1 MIKGMNDFFAAN
13 RARLATQLTGG
24 VIVMSA
30 YSAMQRGN
38 DTSFAFEQEANF
50 WWLSGIE
57 VPDWWL
63 IIDGAR
69 GKSWLAAPTISESRQ
84 IFDGSLSFEQAK
96 AISAVD
102 AVITHAE
109 ALDLLHDLAKRHST
123 VYALGDQPHAEYLDF
138 ILNPAMKKLH
148 DTLERLFTSV
158 QDCRRDI
165 ARLRAIKQPQEIA
178 AMKQAI
184 HLTADAFEY
193 VRQQLPSLQHEYEV
207 EAEFSYYFRR
217 HGAKGHAYDPIV
229 ASGGNACTLHYIDN
243 ASRLKKRQLLLL
255 DIGARS
261 GGYAADIT
269 RTYALGEPTKRQ
281 VAVHEAVQTAQQQ
294 IIALLRPDL
303 LLEEYHRNVDV
314 IMKQALLSLGLMRS
328 MDDEAGYR
336 TYFPHAISHGLGID
350 VHDSLGGPQ
359 SLQPGMVLTVE
370 PGIYIPDEGIGVRI
384 EDDILITG
392 TGHTNLSARL
402 STDLS

>member
-13 RARLATQLTGG
+13 RARLATQLNGG

-63 IIDGAR
+63 IIDGTR
-69 GKSWLAAPTISESRQ
+69 GKSWLAAPTISQSQQ
-84 IFDGSLSFEQAK
+84 IFDGSLSPEQAQ
-96 AISAVD
+96 ATSAVD

-109 ALDLLHDLAKRHST
+109 ALDLLRDLAKKHST

-138 ILNPAMKKLH
+138 TLNPAMKKLH
-148 DTLERLFTSV
+148 ETLERLFTSV

-165 ARLRAIKQPQEIA
+165 AQLRAIKQPWEIA

-184 HLTADAFEY
+184 NLTTDAFEY
-193 VRQQLPSLQHEYEV
+193 VRQKLPTLRYEYEV

-229 ASGGNACTLHYIDN
+229 ASGGNACTLHYVDN
-243 ASRLKKRQLLLL
+243 DSKLRKRQLLLL

-261 GGYAADIT
+261 SGYAADIT
-269 RTYALGEPTKRQ
+269 RTYAIGEPTKRQ
-281 VAVHEAVQTAQQQ
+281 VAVHGAVQLAQKQ
-294 IIALLRPDL
+294 IIALLKPDL
-303 LLEEYHRNVDV
+303 SIEEYHQQVDG
-314 IMKQALLSLGLMRS
+314 IMKQALLSLGLMKD
-328 MDDEAGYR
+328 MNDDKNYHI
-336 TYFPHAISHGLGID
+336 YFPHAISHGLGID
-350 VHDSLGGPQ
+350 VHDSLGGPRY
-359 SLQPGMVLTVE
+359 LQPGMVLTVE
-370 PGIYIPDEGIGVRI
+370 PGIYIPEEEIGVRI
-384 EDDILITG
+384 EDDILITD
-392 TGHTNLSARL
+392 TGHTNLSAPL
-402 STDLS
+402 STDLI

>member
-13 RARLATQLTGG
+13 RARLATQLSGG

-57 VPDWWL
+57 EPDWWL
-63 IIDGAR
+63 IIDGIR
-69 GKSWLAAPTISESRQ
+69 GKSWLAAPTISQSQQ
-84 IFDGSLSFEQAK
+84 IFDGSLSPERAQAT
-96 AISAVD
+96 SAVD

-109 ALDLLHDLAKRHST
+109 ALDLLRDLAKKHST

-138 ILNPAMKKLH
+138 TLNPAMKKLH
-148 DTLERLFTSV
+148 EILARLFASV

-165 ARLRAIKQPQEIA
+165 AQLRAIKQPQEIA

-184 HLTADAFEY
+184 NLTVDAFEH
-193 VRQQLPSLQHEYEV
+193 VRQKLPTLRYEYEV

-229 ASGGNACTLHYIDN
+229 ASGENACTLHYVDN

-269 RTYALGEPTKRQ
+269 RTYALGEPTRRQ
-281 VAVHEAVQTAQQQ
+281 IAVHEAVQGAQRQ
-294 IIALLRPDL
+294 IISLLKPNL
-303 LLEEYHRNVDV
+303 SIEEYHRDVDV
-314 IMKQALLSLGLMRS
+314 IMKQALLSLGLMKDE
-328 MDDEAGYR
+328 DDDNGYR

-350 VHDSLGGPQ
+350 VHDSLGGPRY
-359 SLQPGMVLTVE
+359 LQPGMVLTVE

-384 EDDILITG
+384 EDDILITD

-402 STDLS
+402 STDLI

>member
-1 MIKGMNDFFAAN
+1 MNDFFANN
-13 RARLATQLTGG
+13 RARLATRLEGG
-24 VIVMSA
+24 VVVMSA

-38 DTSFAFEQEANF
+38 DTSFSFEQEANF

-57 VPDWWL
+57 APDWWL

-69 GKSWLAAPTISESRQ
+69 GKSWLAAPTISESHQ
-84 IFDGSLSFEQAK
+84 IFDGSVSAEQAL
-96 AISAVD
+96 AVSAVD
-102 AVITHAE
+102 AVIAHAE
-109 ALDLLHDLAKRHST
+109 ALDLLRDLAKKHST

-138 ILNPAMKKLH
+138 VLNPAAKKLH
-148 DTLERLFTSV
+148 DTLARLFTSV
-158 QDCRRDI
+158 QDCRREM
-165 ARLRAIKQPQEIA
+165 AQLRAIKQPQEIV

-184 HLTADAFEY
+184 SLTADAFGY
-193 VRQQLPSLQHEYEV
+193 VRQKLPTLRYEYEV

-229 ASGGNACTLHYIDN
+229 AGGGNACTLHYVDN
-243 ASRLKKRQLLLL
+243 QSKLKKRELLLL

-269 RTYALGEPTKRQ
+269 RTYAVGEPTKRQ
-281 VAVHEAVQTAQQQ
+281 LAVHGAVQDAQRQ
-294 IIALLRPDL
+294 IIGLLKPDL
-303 LLEEYHRNVDV
+303 LIEEYHQGVDV
-314 IMKQALLSLGLMRS
+314 IMKRALVSLGLMNDES
-328 MDDEAGYR
+328 DDVNYR
-336 TYFPHAISHGLGID
+336 RYFPHAISHGLGID
-350 VHDSLGGPQ
+350 VHDSLGGPRY
-359 SLQPGMVLTVE
+359 LQPGMVLTVE

-384 EDDILITG
+384 EDDILITD